1 MATEKIV
8 ITNRNRFE
16 ELAGLLDVCKE
27 QNVRLSDNMTYDD
40 LQEFI
45 TKQIANLDKKA
56 ADAAKRAAEKKANG
70 DELRQ
75 QVYDLLNPD
84 EYMSIT
90 EVHEAMGNPE
100 DISVHMIT
108 ARLSQL
114 EKAGYAEKEKKTV
127 EVNGKNKSVSAYR
140 KIIVEE

>member
-75 QVYDLLNPD
+75 QVYDVLSPD
-84 EYMSIT
+84 DFMSIA
-90 EVHEAMGNPE
+90 EVHEALGSPE
-100 DISVHMIT
+100 DISTHMVT

-114 EKAGYAEKEKKTV
+114 DKAGMVEKDKKKI
-127 EVNGKNKSVSAYR
+127 EVNGKSKEVSAYK
-140 KIIVEE
+140 KIVTE